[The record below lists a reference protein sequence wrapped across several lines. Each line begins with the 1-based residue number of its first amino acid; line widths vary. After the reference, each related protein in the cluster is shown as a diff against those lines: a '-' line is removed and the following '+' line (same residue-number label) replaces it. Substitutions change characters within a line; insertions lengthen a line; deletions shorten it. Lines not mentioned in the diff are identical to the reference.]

1 MDLTPCSKRVESS
14 VDLSL
19 HCRFVPDTSIYSD
32 IYPTRNSN
40 TYAEVGDLSPEP
52 SYATPRE
59 DQGHPQVQ
67 GHMPSANGGY
77 LQAVPRNQ
85 PILNFNQPFAGFYS
99 NQGDYEM
106 SRMPSTDGGYIG
118 DVGIHND
125 QPPPYEKLDNNQ
137 PIGARH
143 TIYEE
148 KNDAV
153 NNAQGKTYEKLA
165 DNQPIEAMDSNQ
177 IVEARNTIYE
187 ESNNDENDENAATGK
202 AYEKLANYQPKESSN
217 SVYAERKAY
226 DNSAFENGHE
236 EKNVNENDNRAFEN
250 RSQEKNVDE
259 KYLEEQ
265 TEK

>member
-1 MDLTPCSKRVESS
+1 M
-14 VDLSL
+14 
-19 HCRFVPDTSIYSD
+19 
-32 IYPTRNSN
+32 
-40 TYAEVGDLSPEP
+40 GDLSREP

-77 LQAVPRNQ
+77 LQAVPGNQ

-106 SRMPSTDGGYIG
+106 SRMAPTDGGYIG
-118 DVGIHND
+118 HVGIHE
-125 QPPPYEKLDNNQ
+125 QPPPYEKLDNTQ
-137 PIGARH
+137 PIGARN

-148 KNDAV
+148 KNETEK
-153 NNAQGKTYEKLA
+153 NAQGKTYEKLA
-165 DNQPIEAMDSNQ
+165 DNQPIEAMDSDQ

-187 ESNNDENDENAATGK
+187 ESDNVKGEKNGENNASGK

-226 DNSAFENGHE
+226 DNSAFENGLE
-236 EKNVNENDNRAFEN
+236 
-250 RSQEKNVDE
+250 EKNVDE
-259 KYLEEQ
+259 KYLDEQ